1 MELISV
7 RPSAP
12 PWPLMPRKSRPR
24 LRSVTKSKAKNSIRC
39 PSPSREEA
47 GASEPFKNPDE
58 AKRFYAAV
66 QGELSPGTEVRSIK
80 RSFPGAPLGL
90 EKERKRER
98 SRMAHDAV

>member
-7 RPSAP
+7 RPAP
-12 PWPLMPRKSRPR
+12 HHGPPMPRKSRPR
-24 LRSVTKSKAKNSIRC
+24 LRSVTKSKAKNFIRC

-80 RSFPGAPLGL
+80 RSFPGAALGL

-98 SRMAHDAV
+98 SGMAHGAV

>member
-7 RPSAP
+7 RPAP
-12 PWPLMPRKSRPR
+12 HHGPPMPRKSRPR
-24 LRSVTKSKAKNSIRC
+24 LRSVTIKGKEFHQVSVPQPGGGR
-39 PSPSREEA
+39 RLRT
-47 GASEPFKNPDE
+47 FKNPDE
-58 AKRFYAAV
+58 AYAAV

-80 RSFPGAPLGL
+80 RSFPGAALGL